1 MIERIQK
8 RLKPYKLK
16 ENNQIEMKAII
27 AGTTILFCGLLFQ
40 EDSDYDYPLFGTMAF
55 LIIIFYNSYFIL
67 EWTYLFIASLKL
79 KNRKIELILEIYK
92 HLTCKNK
99 ADEYKTQ
106 STEKGSQVK
115 EK

>member
-16 ENNQIEMKAII
+16 ENNQIEIKAII
-27 AGTTILFCGLLFQ
+27 AGTTILFCGLLFE
-40 EDSDYDYPLFGTMAF
+40 EDSDHNYPFFSTMAF
-55 LIIIFYNSYFIL
+55 FVIMFYNSYFIL
-67 EWTYLFIASLKL
+67 EWTYLFIVSLKL
-79 KNRKIELILEIYK
+79 KSKKIELILVIYQ

-99 ADEYKTQ
+99 ADDNNTKL
-106 STEKGSQVK
+106 SDKGSQEK